1 VARRE
6 CYGHVVVVGEANFRR
21 VLKAYAAYYNCARA
35 RLAPESRMTLDSV
48 RVIGNE
54 TVHPGTMDMR
64 DDHDTA
70 IKLFGLA
77 NLIVDETG
85 GIHR

>member
-6 CYGHVVVVGEANFRR
+6 CYGHVVVMDEANFRW
-21 VLKAYAAYYNCARA
+21 VLKLYAAYYNCARA
-35 RLAPESRMTLDSV
+35 HVAPESRMTLDSA

-54 TVHPGTMDMR
+54 AVHPGTMDMR

-77 NLIVDETG
+77 NLIGGETG
-85 GIHR
+85 GVHR